1 MPHDCAGAF
10 PGNEGGIQVLAG
22 LAPSSQRVGSLL
34 RTRCRKKD
42 SFKLFFQDAFR
53 IYFCQKPFG
62 RVTFLQLAFY
72 LHTMEQ
78 HPLKNVCNC
87 LNTNIYSYLEIS
99 GVKIQIYI

>member
-22 LAPSSQRVGSLL
+22 LAPCRQKSRIFIENPLAGKAG
-34 RTRCRKKD
+34 RKKD

-62 RVTFLQLAFY
+62 RLTFLQLEFY
-72 LHTMEQ
+72 QHTM
-78 HPLKNVCNC
+78 
-87 LNTNIYSYLEIS
+87 
-99 GVKIQIYI
+99 